1 MIVPEPHRN
10 PTLLG
15 HDAAI
20 EQIVA
25 TYQSSRMPQAWLIHG
40 IAGIG
45 KATLAYHIA
54 NYVMSDG
61 RNLPGKL
68 NAEHPVAR
76 LISAEAHPDLFVLQR
91 PIDDKTGERKDSI
104 AVEDARKIAPFL
116 HRTATQGGWRV
127 AIIDE
132 AHTLNRHGQNAI
144 LKVIE
149 EPPPRCLIL
158 ITVTTP
164 GSLLPTIR
172 SRCRTLPLQ
181 PLANGTIRAI
191 LSRLSE
197 GDEIDERIVDLAGGS
212 VGFALKLLN
221 SDSLPLYDEMMALIK
236 GLPQWDL
243 PKIQALADK
252 ISRKADVESFNV
264 LTTLLVDF
272 LRNNAKSLALA
283 DHGRVQL
290 ERALQVWEKVE
301 QIFITADQANLDR
314 KLAFI
319 NAMTEIRHAFA

>member
-104 AVEDARKIAPFL
+104 AVEDARKIAPISASYRYARRL
-116 HRTATQGGWRV
+116 ARCDHRRSAYAQS
-127 AIIDE
+127 
-132 AHTLNRHGQNAI
+132 
-144 LKVIE
+144 
-149 EPPPRCLIL
+149 PR
-158 ITVTTP
+158 T
-164 GSLLPTIR
+164 
-172 SRCRTLPLQ
+172 
-181 PLANGTIRAI
+181 
-191 LSRLSE
+191 
-197 GDEIDERIVDLAGGS
+197 ER
-212 VGFALKLLN
+212 
-221 SDSLPLYDEMMALIK
+221 Y
-236 GLPQWDL
+236 PQ
-243 PKIQALADK
+243 
-252 ISRKADVESFNV
+252 S
-264 LTTLLVDF
+264 
-272 LRNNAKSLALA
+272 
-283 DHGRVQL
+283 H
-290 ERALQVWEKVE
+290 
-301 QIFITADQANLDR
+301 
-314 KLAFI
+314 
-319 NAMTEIRHAFA
+319 